1 MPEHRFVAIGT
12 LSKAGPMGR
21 IVRMVIGLAMA
32 AWVIWKL
39 RTHEVLTGMEF
50 PASGIWIGVLI
61 MFYFLSDV
69 FNIGFNRRWGRW
81 PQYSFVLLVA
91 GAILIDFAQYGG
103 FWGPPVGWL
112 IHLMM
117 VGVGGIIAL
126 SFLLSAILASP
137 G

>member
-1 MPEHRFVAIGT
+1 
-12 LSKAGPMGR
+12 
-21 IVRMVIGLAMA
+21 
-32 AWVIWKL
+32 
-39 RTHEVLTGMEF
+39 
-50 PASGIWIGVLI
+50 
-61 MFYFLSDV
+61 MFYFLNDV